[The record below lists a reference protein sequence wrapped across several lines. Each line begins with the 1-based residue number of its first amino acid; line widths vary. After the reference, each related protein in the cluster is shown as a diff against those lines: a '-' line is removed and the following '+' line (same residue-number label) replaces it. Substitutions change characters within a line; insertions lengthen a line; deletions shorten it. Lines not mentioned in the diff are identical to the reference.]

1 MTEVKE
7 RIGDLPAVEEL
18 PKEETKSEDGSEDE
32 EKERKWYEYNFFFIL
47 AIFSILGFNSFFS
60 IFCNF
65 AYVSKEI

>member
-32 EKERKWYEYNFFFIL
+32 EKERKWYEYNFF
-47 AIFSILGFNSFFS
+47 SFWPYFP
-60 IFCNF
+60 F
-65 AYVSKEI
+65 